1 MNKMGIALRNKMGIA
16 PIVNFLRPGFSWP
29 HFFYYVG
36 GAENFARFGEIFF
49 EKSVLKICV
58 VGKMV
63 VILHRFCA
71 KNGV

>member
-1 MNKMGIALRNKMGIA
+1 MNKMGIALMNKMGIA

-49 EKSVLKICV
+49 EKSV
-58 VGKMV
+58 
-63 VILHRFCA
+63 
-71 KNGV
+71 